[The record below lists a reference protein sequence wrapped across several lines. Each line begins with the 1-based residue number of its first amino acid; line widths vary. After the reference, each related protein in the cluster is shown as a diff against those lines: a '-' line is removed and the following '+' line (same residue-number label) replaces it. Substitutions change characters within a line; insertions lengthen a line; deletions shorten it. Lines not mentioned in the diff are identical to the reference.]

1 MAGKV
6 VVDAAVARLKA
17 NWTLCAIV
25 EDDTTGQG
33 TGDGSPYVTL
43 EFPVSTEEQITV
55 GAPGANVFRERGVIR
70 IKLVSPTGQGLS
82 QPTDWIDQLRA
93 LFRGKQFSGVTT
105 FAPSPGVIDNTNY
118 IGGKFVLSSAV
129 PYYFDLFA

>member
-6 VVDAAVARLKA
+6 VVDAATARLKA
-17 NWTLCAIV
+17 NWTLSAIV
-25 EDDTTGQG
+25 DDDTTGQG
-33 TGDGSPYVTL
+33 PADGAPYVTL
-43 EFPVSTEEQITV
+43 EFPVANEEQITI
-55 GAPGANVFRERGVIR
+55 GAPGANVFRESGVIR

-93 LFRGKQFSGVTT
+93 IFRGKQFSGVTT
-105 FAPSPGVIDNTNY
+105 YAPSPGVLDNSNY